1 MMQENGPR
9 TDGPNTE
16 VRPTVLSLNVA
27 NVSALY
33 AAFMPFLRRGGVFVP
48 TTKHYDL
55 GDEVFLLLQLP
66 DETERFSVSGSVVW
80 ITPSGVPGN
89 RVQGIGV
96 HFAESESSE
105 QLRVRIERK
114 LGALLGS
121 GRTTH
126 TL

>member
-1 MMQENGPR
+1 MMLEEGPR
-9 TDGPNTE
+9 TE
-16 VRPTVLSLNVA
+16 MRPTVMSLNVA

-33 AAFMPFLRRGGVFVP
+33 AAYMPFLQRGGVFVP

-66 DETERFSVSGSVVW
+66 DEPERFSVSGTVVW
-80 ITPSGVPGN
+80 ITPRGVPGN
-89 RVQGIGV
+89 RSQGIGV
-96 HFAESESSE
+96 HFAESETSQ

>member
-1 MMQENGPR
+1 MVFDEGPR
-9 TDGPNTE
+9 TE
-16 VRPTVLSLNVA
+16 MRPTVLSLNVA

-33 AAFMPFLRRGGVFVP
+33 AAYMPFLLRGGVFVP

-66 DETERFSVSGSVVW
+66 DEPERSRSPAPWCGSRRR
-80 ITPSGVPGN
+80 GC
-89 RVQGIGV
+89 RGIGCRGS
-96 HFAESESSE
+96 ACISPNRKPSQ

-114 LGALLGS
+114 LGTLLGS